1 MQYEDLIGIET
12 PIKYKFQNKILPEL
26 VDIIRN
32 YLFKNPS
39 KLNLYLDERI
49 TAEGIIRYLCSIK
62 ELREN
67 ESLTIDIVLAK
78 IVEYVEVIVWKLP

>member
-12 PIKYKFQNKILPEL
+12 PIKYKFQNKILSEL

>member
-32 YLFKNPS
+32 YLFKKVFCAYNLFATDKTTFLS
-39 KLNLYLDERI
+39 KY
-49 TAEGIIRYLCSIK
+49 CS
-62 ELREN
+62 
-67 ESLTIDIVLAK
+67 
-78 IVEYVEVIVWKLP
+78 